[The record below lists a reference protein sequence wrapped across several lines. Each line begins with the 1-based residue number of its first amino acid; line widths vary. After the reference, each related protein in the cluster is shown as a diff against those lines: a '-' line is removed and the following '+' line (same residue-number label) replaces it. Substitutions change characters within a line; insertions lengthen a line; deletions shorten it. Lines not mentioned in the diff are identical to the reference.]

1 MTEKIIIS
9 VLKLS
14 KKFGDV
20 RAVDNIS
27 FDVKKNSIIALLGAN
42 GAGKTTTI
50 AMLLGLLVPSSGEIS
65 IFGIDILKSRYSA
78 LSRMN
83 FSSPY
88 VDLPQRLSVYQNLK
102 VYAQLYG
109 IANEKERLSVLAD
122 DLQLNDLLHRKYRTL
137 SAGQRTRVMLA
148 KSLLNNPELLLLDE
162 PTASLDPD
170 SADWIRHY
178 LCDYRERTGASIM
191 LATHNMQEVE
201 RLCDQVL
208 MMQGGRITD
217 AGTPSE
223 LIEAYGRDSLEEVF
237 LAVARKAPPK
247 GMK

>member
-1 MTEKIIIS
+1 MADKLIIS
-9 VLKLS
+9 VSELS

-27 FDVKKNSIIALLGAN
+27 FDVKENSVIALLGAN

-50 AMLLGLLVPSSGEIS
+50 AMLLGLLVPSSGKIS
-65 IFGIDILKSRYSA
+65 IFGIDMLKNRYSA
-78 LSRMN
+78 LSRIN

-102 VYAQLYG
+102 VYSQLYG
-109 IANEKERLSVLAD
+109 ISNEKERISVLAD
-122 DLQLNDLLHRKYRTL
+122 DLRLNDLLHRKYGTL

-178 LCDYRERTGASIM
+178 LCNYREQTGAAIM

-201 RLCDQVL
+201 RLCNQVL

-223 LIEAYGRDSLEEVF
+223 LIEAHGRDSLEEVF
-237 LAVARKAPPK
+237 LAVARKAPPQ

>member
-1 MTEKIIIS
+1 MAEKIIIS
-9 VLKLS
+9 VSKLS

-50 AMLLGLLVPSSGEIS
+50 AMLLGLVVPSSGEIS

-109 IANEKERLSVLAD
+109 ISNEKERLSVLAD
-122 DLQLNDLLHRKYRTL
+122 DLQLNDLLHRKYKTL

-178 LCDYRERTGASIM
+178 LCDYRKRTGASIM

-201 RLCDQVL
+201 RLCDHVL

>member
-1 MTEKIIIS
+1 MAEKIIIS
-9 VLKLS
+9 VLNLS

-50 AMLLGLLVPSSGEIS
+50 AMLLGLVVPSSGEIS

-109 IANEKERLSVLAD
+109 ISNEKERLGVLAD

-178 LCDYRERTGASIM
+178 LCDYRKRTGASIM

-223 LIEAYGRDSLEEVF
+223 LIKAYGRDSLEEVF

>member
-1 MTEKIIIS
+1 MAEKIIIS

-20 RAVDNIS
+20 CAVDNIS
-27 FDVKKNSIIALLGAN
+27 FDVKKNSVIALLGAN

-50 AMLLGLLVPSSGEIS
+50 AMLLGLVVPSSGKIS

-109 IANEKERLSVLAD
+109 ISNEKERLSVLAD
-122 DLQLNDLLHRKYRTL
+122 DLQLNDLLHRKYGTL

-178 LCDYRERTGASIM
+178 LSDYRERTGASIM

-223 LIEAYGRDSLEEVF
+223 LVEAYGRDSLEEVF
-237 LAVARKAPPK
+237 LTVARKAPPK
-247 GMK
+247 EMK

>member
-1 MTEKIIIS
+1 MAEKIIIS
-9 VLKLS
+9 VLNLS

-50 AMLLGLLVPSSGEIS
+50 AMLLGLVVPSSGEIS

-109 IANEKERLSVLAD
+109 ISNEKERLSVLAD

-178 LCDYRERTGASIM
+178 LCDYRKRTGASIM

-223 LIEAYGRDSLEEVF
+223 LIKAYGRDSLEEVF

>member
-1 MTEKIIIS
+1 MNDLNLRLPPGE
-9 VLKLS
+9 L
-14 KKFGDV
+14 FG
-20 RAVDNIS
+20 
-27 FDVKKNSIIALLGAN
+27 LLGAN

-50 AMLLGLLVPSSGEIS
+50 AMLLGLVIPSSGKIS

-109 IANEKERLSVLAD
+109 ISNEKERLSVLGD
-122 DLQLNDLLHRKYRTL
+122 DLQLNDLLHRKYGTL

-223 LIEAYGRDSLEEVF
+223 LVEAYGRDSLEEVF

>member
-1 MTEKIIIS
+1 MAEKIIIS

-20 RAVDNIS
+20 CAVDNIS
-27 FDVKKNSIIALLGAN
+27 FDVKRNSVIALLGAN

-50 AMLLGLLVPSSGEIS
+50 AMLLGLVVPSSGKIS

-109 IANEKERLSVLAD
+109 ISNEKERLSVLAD
-122 DLQLNDLLHRKYRTL
+122 DLQLNDLLHRKYGTL

-178 LCDYRERTGASIM
+178 LSDYRERTGASIM

-223 LIEAYGRDSLEEVF
+223 LVEAYGRDSLEEVF

-247 GMK
+247 EMK

>member
-1 MTEKIIIS
+1 MAEKIIIS
-9 VLKLS
+9 VFKLS

-20 RAVDNIS
+20 CAVDNIS
-27 FDVKKNSIIALLGAN
+27 FVVKKNSVVALLGAN

-50 AMLLGLLVPSSGEIS
+50 AMLLGLVVPSSGKIS

-109 IANEKERLSVLAD
+109 ISNEKERLSVLAD
-122 DLQLNDLLHRKYRTL
+122 DLQLNDLLHRKYGTL
-137 SAGQRTRVMLA
+137 SAGQQTRVMLA

-223 LIEAYGRDSLEEVF
+223 LVKAYGRDSLEEVF

-247 GMK
+247 GMN

>member
-1 MTEKIIIS
+1 MAEKIIIS
-9 VLKLS
+9 VSKLS

-50 AMLLGLLVPSSGEIS
+50 AMLLGLVVPSSGEIS

-109 IANEKERLSVLAD
+109 ISNEKERLSVLAD

-178 LCDYRERTGASIM
+178 LCDYRKRTGASIM

-201 RLCDQVL
+201 RLCDHVL

>member
-1 MTEKIIIS
+1 MVEKIIIS

-20 RAVDNIS
+20 CAVDNIS

-50 AMLLGLLVPSSGEIS
+50 AMLLGLVVPSSGKIS

-88 VDLPQRLSVYQNLK
+88 VDLPQRLSVYQNLI

-109 IANEKERLSVLAD
+109 ISNEKERLSVLAD
-122 DLQLNDLLHRKYRTL
+122 DLQLNDLLHRKYGTL

-170 SADWIRHY
+170 SADWIRPVSYTH
-178 LCDYRERTGASIM
+178 LTLPTNRE
-191 LATHNMQEVE
+191 V
-201 RLCDQVL
+201 
-208 MMQGGRITD
+208 
-217 AGTPSE
+217 
-223 LIEAYGRDSLEEVF
+223 
-237 LAVARKAPPK
+237 
-247 GMK
+247 